1 MARRARI
8 LCLIVTAVVVS
19 TAVGTTALLAS
30 GGAAGAQEV
39 SVTRLQRDIADNAKR
54 IDDLGREIDDAGRR
68 ERQLTAEID
77 ATATQLQSTRDQAD
91 GLREELRARAASLYV
106 VQRSDTDPIANL
118 RKISDAASARHYG
131 DGVAQADNA
140 LSVHLAEVAEGL
152 EADGQRLQAARDEVV
167 AQRDRAVAAKAALE
181 DLLTR
186 QRKLL
191 AALDVIPLMG
201 RPQLT
206 AKQIADWF
214 DSTGMPYRLSNGMSI
229 RELAQIY
236 LDEGADEGVRG
247 DVAFAQSVLE
257 TGYFRWALDNN
268 YAGLGACDSCAGEP
282 GFPSPREGVRA
293 QIQHL
298 KNYGDPDSTTAGL
311 AHPPQPTWYGS
322 DPAQAAT
329 NFDTFFAK
337 GRAQSWQV
345 MGKGNWATDPNY
357 ATKVIGIYIRMVV
370 FAADQT

>member
-8 LCLIVTAVVVS
+8 LCLIVVAVVLG
-19 TAVGTTALLAS
+19 AVG
-30 GGAAGAQEV
+30 GVVGAQEV
-39 SVTRLQRDIADNAKR
+39 SVTRLQRDIADNARR

-77 ATATQLQSTRDQAD
+77 ATETQLQATRAQAD
-91 GLREELRARAASLYV
+91 DVRAELRARAASLYV
-106 VQRSDTDPIANL
+106 VQRTDTDPIANL
-118 RKISDAASARHYG
+118 RRISDAASARHHG
-131 DGVAQADNA
+131 DGLAQAGNTLA
-140 LSVHLAEVAEGL
+140 IHLAEAAEGL
-152 EADGQRLQAARDEVV
+152 EADSRRLQTARDDVV

-181 DLLTR
+181 DLLAR

-201 RPQLT
+201 QSQLT

-214 DSTGMPYRLSNGMSI
+214 DSTDMPYRLSNGMSI
-229 RELAQIY
+229 RELAQIF
-236 LDEGADEGVRG
+236 LEEGADEGVRG

-268 YAGLGACDSCAGEP
+268 YAGLGACDSCVGEP
-282 GFPSPREGVRA
+282 AFPSPREGVRA

-322 DPAQAAT
+322 DPARAAS

-370 FAADQT
+370 FAADQA